1 MIIMMEATLKLYTN
15 NNNKKQF
22 IAQCQQ
28 KETKEG
34 VKYLIIKKEN
44 HV

>member
-1 MIIMMEATLKLYTN
+1 MIIIMEATLKLYTD

-22 IAQCQQ
+22 IAQCEQ